1 MTASNL
7 INSRI
12 VEKQG
17 MRKISHAAL
26 IGFASSFVSASIG
39 GLVARQFD
47 CTITPIFVGHFILG
61 GLALLVIFITERG
74 RLMQSSASTP

>member
-1 MTASNL
+1 MERLGAFAGS
-7 INSRI
+7 
-12 VEKQG
+12 G
-17 MRKISHAAL
+17 AAL